1 LTLEEVELVWKW
13 LDTDAL
19 SLEAAD
25 ILKLELLLGARCG
38 EISGLRAE
46 EVDRQKW
53 TWTLPAARS
62 KNGRQRVTPIVGIAR
77 EMLEQRLSSIEKG
90 PLFLLEKGVVVTS
103 AHIGH
108 YLLTRRT
115 TLPIAVFTSHDLRRT
130 FATMLVEM
138 GVALDL
144 VAAIVGHES
153 GGKDTRTLVRHYVR
167 TDMLERK
174 AHALRTWDERLR
186 AIIAGEEAAKV
197 FRLPLACRS
206 FT

>member
-1 LTLEEVELVWKW
+1 
-13 LDTDAL
+13 
-19 SLEAAD
+19 
-25 ILKLELLLGARCG
+25 
-38 EISGLRAE
+38 
-46 EVDRQKW
+46 
-53 TWTLPAARS
+53 
-62 KNGRQRVTPIVGIAR
+62 
-77 EMLEQRLSSIEKG
+77 
-90 PLFLLEKGVVVTS
+90 LEKGVAVTS

-153 GGKDTRTLVRHYVR
+153 GGKNTRTLVRHYVH

-174 AHALRTWDERLR
+174 ALALRAWDDRLKGVVM
-186 AIIAGEEAAKV
+186 GEEAAKV
-197 FRLPLACRS
+197 VQLHLRA
-206 FT
+206 